1 MGQFK
6 NLYVWQDA
14 VNLAASVYKITGK
27 PLFDKD
33 YGLSNQIQR
42 AAISIASNIAEG
54 EERGSVKETIHFYH
68 ITKGSAAEVITQLN
82 IAYKIGYID
91 EETFTKAED
100 FTEKIR
106 ATIKKYY

>member
-1 MGQFK
+1 MTK
-6 NLYVWQDA
+6 
-14 VNLAASVYKITGK
+14 K

-42 AAISIASNIAEG
+42 AAISTASNIAE
-54 EERGSVKETIHFYH
+54 
-68 ITKGSAAEVITQLN
+68 GSAAEVITQLH
-82 IAYKIGYID
+82 ITYKIDYID

-106 ATIKKYY
+106 ATIKKNIINKKSRLWQTLHLTRKTKNERR

>member
-14 VNLAASVYKITGK
+14 VNLAASVYKMTKK

-42 AAISIASNIAEG
+42 AAISTASNIAEG

-68 ITKGSAAEVITQLN
+68 ITKGSAAEVITQLH
-82 IAYKIGYID
+82 ITYKIDYID